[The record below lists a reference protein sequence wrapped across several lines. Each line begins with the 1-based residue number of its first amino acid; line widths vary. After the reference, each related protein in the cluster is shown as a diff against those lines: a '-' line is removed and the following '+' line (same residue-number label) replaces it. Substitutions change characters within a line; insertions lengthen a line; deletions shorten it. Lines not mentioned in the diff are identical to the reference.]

1 MGWGDCVRLALIYIP
16 RRLPDAARF
25 HTTYRWAN
33 QRIPRLVY
41 LCGST
46 SMSGY
51 GNFDERSGS
60 CADAAPLG
68 TRSAIT
74 PVLFGNRATGVVA
87 TLIRE
92 SHGTC
97 SQSVLNRVG
106 AVRQR
111 AETRRT
117 VRCARRRTSV
127 RSARHKV
134 GSRPRWSTPFS
145 IGIQTNG
152 QNISRHHL
160 DMLFSQSAGIF
171 GAPSVL
177 NTRLAWNTST
187 SISSDVLRP
196 R

>member
-1 MGWGDCVRLALIYIP
+1 MVVRRQLGLGESVRLAPIYTP
-16 RRLPDAARF
+16 RCLPDAARF

-33 QRIPRLVY
+33 QRVPRLVY

-51 GNFDERSGS
+51 GNFDEHSGS
-60 CADAAPLG
+60 YADAAPLG
-68 TRSAIT
+68 TRSTIA
-74 PVLFGNRATGVVA
+74 PVLFGNRATGIVA

-92 SHGTC
+92 IHGIC
-97 SQSVLNRVG
+97 SQSVLKRVG

-127 RSARHKV
+127 RSARYKV
-134 GSRPRWSTPFS
+134 GSRPRRSTPFS

-160 DMLFSQSAGIF
+160 DMLLFTVSRHLW
-171 GAPSVL
+171 GAVSTK
-177 NTRLAWNTST
+177 TRLA
-187 SISSDVLRP
+187 
-196 R
+196 